1 MKLIILTLL
10 IGIAFALAYAE
21 PAPSKLQSLLARL
34 QDDDG
39 EKLAILQEEEEEDDD
54 GDLATIEEAL
64 AQIIGGTPVGKSAY
78 YKLITAIV
86 SIVIEHSFRIPLFNV
101 KMVNMF

>member
-1 MKLIILTLL
+1 MKLVIFTLL

-39 EKLAILQEEEEEDDD
+39 EKLAILQQEEEDGDD
-54 GDLATIEEAL
+54 DLATIEEAL

-86 SIVIEHSFRIPLFNV
+86 SIVIEHSFISHHIPSLML
-101 KMVNMF
+101 KW